1 MNPIMET
8 REFEVR
14 VFTEKEGGEVAA
26 WMSLSPDA
34 LFMVSSRFE
43 YPLAPEIFIEYMKR
57 ANPEDHKF
65 YSVFEKKNNQHIG
78 HFEIKNISKKHGV
91 GTGAHIILS
100 QKSRGKGLGQ
110 ELVKLLTMVGFSVL
124 DLNRISLSVH
134 TINYKAISTYIKSGY
149 IIEGLI
155 RDVLKFEEKPYSLY
169 QMSILRHE
177 WKG

>member
-1 MNPIMET
+1 MNPIAQT

-14 VFTEKEGGEVAA
+14 VFTEKEVVEVVS
-26 WMSLSPDA
+26 WMSLSSES

-43 YPLAPEIFIEYMKR
+43 YPLTPEIFIEYMKR

-65 YSVFEKKNNQHIG
+65 YSVFERENNKHVG
-78 HFEIKNISKKHGV
+78 HFEIKNINKKHGV

-100 QKSRGKGLGQ
+100 PKSRGKGIGQ
-110 ELVKLLTMVGFSVL
+110 ELVRLLTNVGFSIL
-124 DLNRISLSVH
+124 DLHRISLSVH

-155 RDVLKFEEKPYSLY
+155 RNVLKFEDKRYSLY

-177 WKG
+177 WNG